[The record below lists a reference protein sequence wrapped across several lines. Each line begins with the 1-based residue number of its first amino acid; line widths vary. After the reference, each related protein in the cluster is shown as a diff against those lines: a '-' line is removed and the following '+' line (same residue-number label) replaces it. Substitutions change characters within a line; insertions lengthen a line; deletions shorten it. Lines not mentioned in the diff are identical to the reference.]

1 MKKVWYVLGIVLML
15 ISAAIMCEGNLF
27 GERTISAAIII
38 AIIGMGLISNNSKS
52 SLKNW
57 W

>member
-1 MKKVWYVLGIVLML
+1 MKKVWYALGIVLML
-15 ISAAIMCEGNLF
+15 ISAAIMFEGNLF

-38 AIIGMGLISNNSKS
+38 AIIGMCLISTNSKS

-57 W
+57 